1 MTAARRLPTAKAAP
15 GAHHNHISAFPARTL
30 SPAAGPASRSFVQPG
45 APPLTPAPP
54 PACLESSREPGEKGH
69 TQTLDRPRSFRDDL
83 LHDSRDGR
91 MNRRLLDPPFWG
103 RLGHT
108 PTSPNLRLCPWP

>member
-54 PACLESSREPGEKGH
+54 PACLETSRDREKKGH
-69 TQTLDRPRSFRDDL
+69 ITPLDTARSFRDDL
-83 LHDSRDGR
+83 H
-91 MNRRLLDPPFWG
+91 LLVAGAGFDEPA
-103 RLGHT
+103 
-108 PTSPNLRLCPWP
+108 TSGVMSQI